1 MASGKMVSGSGFQVF
16 DVGDVDI
23 RFWSLTG
30 EIEGDDMRAEKNEL
44 SIDQTLTLE
53 QFQETVLQEQLTP
66 LWMAAT
72 GQFREP
78 RTHVEPY
85 LWRWKGLRERMM
97 QALELIPL
105 GGEGREGRVR
115 LYATPGLS
123 LPRRG

>member
-1 MASGKMVSGSGFQVF
+1 MK
-16 DVGDVDI
+16 
-23 RFWSLTG
+23 
-30 EIEGDDMRAEKNEL
+30 AEKKE
-44 SIDQTLTLE
+44 SSSDGALTLD

-105 GGEGREGRVR
+105 GGKGAERRVLRSEEHTSELQSLRHLVCR
-115 LYATPGLS
+115 LL
-123 LPRRG
+123 LEKKN